1 MEPLEE
7 LSTAFT
13 DLGAHLLAKGPAVL
27 LGLLIVFGLQFLLK
41 QVRRRLVTYMRK
53 KADDRILVDF
63 TNSIFRVLNVLL
75 LALLF
80 MYIVGLGHIA
90 GTIVGAA
97 GLSAFV
103 IGFALKDI
111 GENFLSGVIM
121 AFDRPFRLGD
131 TIRTGSV
138 EGVVSKL
145 SLRDTHVKTFD
156 GIDVYVPN
164 SQIVKNPLYN
174 YTIDGFIRYS
184 FVVGVDYA
192 TDIEQARSI
201 VLEAVRRTP
210 GVLIE
215 TKPPRTHVKNLNTS
229 TVDIECHFWI
239 DTFDSTKSGLEIKSQ
254 ALTRTIAALADA
266 QINMPADIVEIKQVS
281 STTT

>member
-201 VLEAVRRTP
+201 VLEAVRLTP

-215 TKPPRTHVKNLNTS
+215 TKPPRTHAKNLNTS

-254 ALTRTIAALADA
+254 ALTRTVAALADA

-281 STTT
+281 STTS